1 MEDSKNPYIDQEI
14 AEMMVIQEK
23 VTELQQRL
31 MTTDDFE
38 LLIEYNHHLYALVEK
53 QQVIYT
59 RMKFSDDPKME
70 PARQAIEAITLMTG
84 RGSEEPLDIFFMEM
98 KQEIKDLLENL
109 TGDCMEDFPFD
120 PSI

>member
-1 MEDSKNPYIDQEI
+1 MCIRD
-14 AEMMVIQEK
+14 
-23 VTELQQRL
+23 R
-31 MTTDDFE
+31 
-38 LLIEYNHHLYALVEK
+38 
-53 QQVIYT
+53 
-59 RMKFSDDPKME
+59 E

-98 KQEIKDLLENL
+98 KQEIRDLLENI